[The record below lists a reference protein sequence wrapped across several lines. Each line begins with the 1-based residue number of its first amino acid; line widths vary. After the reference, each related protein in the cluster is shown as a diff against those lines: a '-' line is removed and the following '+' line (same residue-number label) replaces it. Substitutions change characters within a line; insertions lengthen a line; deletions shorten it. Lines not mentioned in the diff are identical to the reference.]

1 MLGLQS
7 GYSKFSCFLCLWDSR
22 ADSEHYVR
30 KEWPT
35 RNQFAPGRH
44 SVKAVPLV
52 DAQKVLLPPL
62 HIKLGLMKTFVKN
75 LVRNG
80 AAFQYLA
87 EKFPEISEAKLK
99 EGIFIGPQIRQLI
112 KDREFSSRMAS
123 VELTAWNSFVEV
135 VHNFLGNHKSDDYEN
150 LVRQM
155 IRNFQALGC
164 RMSIKL
170 HFLDSHM
177 DYFPANLGAYSEE
190 QGERFHQDIT
200 SMEKRY
206 QGQWNVSMMADYC
219 WSLKRSNTAVYHR
232 RKSLRKPFKAC

>member
-1 MLGLQS
+1 M
-7 GYSKFSCFLCLWDSR
+7 
-22 ADSEHYVR
+22 
-30 KEWPT
+30 
-35 RNQFAPGRH
+35 
-44 SVKAVPLV
+44 KAVPLV
-52 DAQKVLLPPL
+52 HAQKVLLPPL

-75 LVRNG
+75 LDRNG

-87 EKFPEISEAKLK
+87 EKFREISEATLK

-112 KDREFSSRMAS
+112 KETEFSSRLAS
-123 VELTAWNSFVEV
+123 VELGAWNSFVEV
-135 VHNFLGNHKSDDYEN
+135 VHNFLGNQKSDDCGN

-170 HFLDSHM
+170 HFLDSHLS
-177 DYFPANLGAYSEE
+177 YFPANLGAYIEE
-190 QGERFHQDIT
+190 QGERFHQDIA

-206 QGQWNVSMMADYC
+206 QGRWNVSMMTDYR
-219 WSLKRSNTAVYHR
+219 WSLKRSNTTVDHR